1 MSKNPGMIVRTAPGP
16 GRSACCPIVVMG
28 PRRQGFVRQPA
39 MNGAQKSDTG
49 VVAMKSS
56 NKGTRVPAET
66 MERRTVPEGNP
77 DGQSTHQAQD
87 WESVSQAIGRIRQF
101 ARLVVSS
108 TQGRSRMP

>member
-1 MSKNPGMIVRTAPGP
+1 MLSHCRDGTASERIRPT
-16 GRSACCPIVVMG
+16 
-28 PRRQGFVRQPA
+28 PA